1 MDDIKGVTK
10 RGKNTYRFTLSL
22 GFDGNGNNIRKTKTF
37 KVPDGTS
44 DTKAKKLVMA
54 AYSDFQRQYKY
65 SQDLEEHM
73 RFNELVEIYFRDFA
87 PNELKPVTRYNYE
100 KDLAIHITPIFGNR
114 KIMSIKTSELTTF
127 FTHLDLAA
135 ETTRKLRTIMSSV
148 MNFGVKQGYIPKNP
162 CHGAL
167 YKKETA
173 TVKKIKYLDDKQ
185 SRKLMELTSEYSIFN
200 TIIQMLLFTGL
211 RIGECLCLEW
221 DDIDFEHST
230 VSVSKTL
237 AYAYFQSYE
246 SSVKTLLSHRTLKLS
261 EYSMSLLKRHKEK
274 QDELKA
280 IVGKA
285 WKHPSIVFTT
295 EIGEYINYGSI
306 NDKLKALLEAN
317 DLPIVTVHALRHT
330 NASLMINSGVDIKAV
345 SARLGHCNISITA
358 DIYAHIFEAYQA
370 RIAQSIEDKLL

>member
-1 MDDIKGVTK
+1 MKIKGVTK

-22 GFDGNGNNIRKTKTF
+22 GFDGNGNNIRKTRTF
-37 KVPDGTS
+37 KVPEGTS
-44 DTKAKKLVMA
+44 DTKAEKLVMA
-54 AYSDFQRQYKY
+54 AYSDFQREYKY

-100 KDLAIHITPIFGNR
+100 KDLAIHITPVFGNR

-127 FTHLDLAA
+127 FTHMDLSS

-167 YKKETA
+167 YKRETA
-173 TVKKIKYLDDKQ
+173 KAKKIKYLDQQQ

-211 RIGECLCLEW
+211 RIGECLCLQW
-221 DDIDFEHST
+221 DDVDFEHST
-230 VSVSKTL
+230 ISISETL
-237 AYAYFQSYE
+237 AYAYYEKYE
-246 SSVKTLLSHRTLKLS
+246 STTKNTQSVRTLKLG

-285 WKHPSIVFTT
+285 WKHPDFVFTT

-306 NDKLKALLEAN
+306 NDKLKALLEEN
-317 DLPIVTVHALRHT
+317 GLPILTVHALRHT

-345 SARLGHCNISITA
+345 SAQLGHCNISITA
-358 DIYAHIFEAYQA
+358 DTYGHIFDAYKA
-370 RIAQSIEDKLL
+370 RIAQSVEDKLL

>member
-1 MDDIKGVTK
+1 MDIKGVTM

-22 GFDGNGNNIRKTKTF
+22 GFGGNGKNIRKTRTF
-37 KVPDGTS
+37 KVPDGIS
-44 DTKAKKLVMA
+44 ETKAEKLVMA
-54 AYSDFQRQYKY
+54 AYSDFQREYKF

-100 KDLAIHITPIFGNR
+100 KDLKIHIIPTFGNR

-127 FTHLDLAA
+127 FTHLELSS
-135 ETTRKLRTIMSSV
+135 ETTRKLKTVMSSV
-148 MNFGVKQGYIPKNP
+148 MNFGVKQGYIQKNP

-173 TVKKIKYLDDKQ
+173 KAKKVKYLDQQQ

-211 RIGECLCLEW
+211 RIGECLCLQW
-221 DDIDFEHST
+221 DNVDFEHST
-230 VSVSKTL
+230 ISVSETL
-237 AYAYFQSYE
+237 AYAYYEKYE
-246 SSVKTLLSHRTLKLS
+246 STAKNRQSVRTLKLG

-285 WKHPSIVFTT
+285 WKHPDFVFTT

-306 NDKLKALLEAN
+306 NNKLKVLLKEN
-317 DLPIVTVHALRHT
+317 GLPILTVHALRHT

-345 SARLGHCNISITA
+345 SAQLGHCNISITA
-358 DIYAHIFEAYQA
+358 DTYGHIFDAYKA
-370 RIAQSIEDKLL
+370 RIAQSVEDKLL

>member
-1 MDDIKGVTK
+1 MKIKGVTK

-22 GFDGNGNNIRKTKTF
+22 GFDGNGNNIRKTRTF
-37 KVPDGTS
+37 KVPEGTS
-44 DTKAKKLVMA
+44 DTKAEKLVMA
-54 AYSDFQRQYKY
+54 AYSDFQREYKY

-127 FTHLDLAA
+127 FTHMDLSS

-173 TVKKIKYLDDKQ
+173 TAKKIKYLDDKQ

-221 DDIDFEHST
+221 DDIDFEHGT
-230 VSVSKTL
+230 VSVSETL
-237 AYAYFQSYE
+237 AYAYYEKYASTTKNTQS
-246 SSVKTLLSHRTLKLS
+246 VRTLKLG
-261 EYSMSLLKRHKEK
+261 EYSMALLKRHKEK

-285 WKHPSIVFTT
+285 WKYPTFVFTT

-306 NDKLKALLEAN
+306 NDKLKALLEEN
-317 DLPIVTVHALRHT
+317 ELPILTVHALRHT

-358 DIYAHIFEAYQA
+358 DTYGHIFDAYQA
-370 RIAQSIEDKLL
+370 RIEQSVEDKLL

>member
-1 MDDIKGVTK
+1 MHIKGVTK
-10 RGKNTYRFTLSL
+10 RGEYTYRFTLSL
-22 GFDGNGNNIRKTKTF
+22 GFDGRGKNIRKTKTF
-37 KVPDGTS
+37 KVPEGTS
-44 DTKAKKLVMA
+44 PTKAEKMVMEE
-54 AYSDFQRQYKY
+54 YTKFRKEHQH
-65 SQDLEEHM
+65 SQNLEEHM
-73 RFNELVEIYFRDFA
+73 RFKELVEIYFRDFA

-127 FTHLDLAA
+127 FTHMDLSS

-173 TVKKIKYLDDKQ
+173 TAKKIKYLDDKQ

-221 DDIDFEHST
+221 DDIDFEHGT
-230 VSVSKTL
+230 VSVSETL
-237 AYAYFQSYE
+237 AYAYYEKYASTTKNTQS
-246 SSVKTLLSHRTLKLS
+246 VRTLKLG
-261 EYSMSLLKRHKEK
+261 EYSMALLKRHKEK

-285 WKHPSIVFTT
+285 WKYPTFVFTT

-306 NDKLKALLEAN
+306 NDKLKALLEEN
-317 DLPIVTVHALRHT
+317 ELPILTVHALRHT

-358 DIYAHIFEAYQA
+358 DTYGHIFDAYQA
-370 RIAQSIEDKLL
+370 KIAQSVEDKLL